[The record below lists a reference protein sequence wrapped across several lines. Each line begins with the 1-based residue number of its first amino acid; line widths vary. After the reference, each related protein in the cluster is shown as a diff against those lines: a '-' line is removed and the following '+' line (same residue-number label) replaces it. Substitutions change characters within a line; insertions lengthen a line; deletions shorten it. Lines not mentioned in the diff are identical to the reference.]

1 MNYRH
6 VYHAG
11 NFADVLKHI
20 VLLLC
25 LDYLQRKEGPL
36 CVIDAHGGAGVYDL
50 RSEESSKTR
59 EWERGIGRL
68 QNRPVAPDD
77 LELYLSLLRDDLQ
90 SGRYPGS
97 PLLIARRLRPQDGLI
112 ASELHEP
119 TFEVSRPQSCPFQ
132 KCTRVAD
139 GRL

>member
-20 VLLLC
+20 VLSLC
-25 LDYLQRKEGPL
+25 LDYLQKKEGPL
-36 CVIDAHGGAGVYDL
+36 CIVDAHGGAGDYDL

-68 QNRPVAPDD
+68 PNRPAAPDD
-77 LELYLSLLRDDLQ
+77 LELYLGALREDLQ
-90 SGRYPGS
+90 GGRYPGS
-97 PLLIARRLRPQDGLI
+97 PLLIARRLRRRTG
-112 ASELHEP
+112 
-119 TFEVSRPQSCPFQ
+119 
-132 KCTRVAD
+132 
-139 GRL
+139 

>member
-36 CVIDAHGGAGVYDL
+36 CVVDAHGGAGVYDL

-59 EWERGIGRL
+59 EWERGIGCLR
-68 QNRPVAPDD
+68 NCPVAPDD

-97 PLLIARRLRPQDGLI
+97 PLLIARGLRPQNRLI

-119 TFEVSRPQSCPFQ
+119 TF
-132 KCTRVAD
+132 
-139 GRL
+139 